1 MQNLLKEAEAI
12 TETVIAHR
20 RHLHACPE
28 VGFDLAKT
36 ADYVQKTLCS
46 LGYEPKTVGQ
56 CGIVADIG
64 EGDDCV
70 LLRADMDAL
79 PITEE
84 ASLPFSAQNGSM
96 HACGHDMHTAMLL
109 GAAELLKSREKF
121 LKNRVR
127 LMFQPA
133 EETLSGAAD
142 MITHGVLSGVSR
154 AFMLHVMTAIDLP
167 TGTIVLPP
175 AEITAPAA
183 DFFKITVRGHGVHG
197 AMASE
202 GTDPIMAA
210 AHILLSL
217 DSIRTRELA
226 LSEAAAITV
235 GSFQAGAAANVIPE
249 EAVLRGTVR
258 SYDDT
263 LEKHL
268 RARITEIAE
277 GTAKVFSAA
286 ARTEFF
292 GSCPTLRNDA
302 ALLDTLASS
311 LPSLLGPERVLT
323 PKKMG
328 KLSKNSGSEDFAHI
342 THKVPSVMLALA
354 AGRTSEGYM
363 HPLHHSKVMFDEG
376 ALPVGAALYAFLGLQ
391 SYGQTEKGP
400 SHSV

>member
-12 TETVIAHR
+12 KETVIAHR
-20 RHLHACPE
+20 RTLHACPE
-28 VGFDLAKT
+28 VGFDLTKT
-36 ADYVQKTLCS
+36 AGYVQKTLLS

-56 CGIVADIG
+56 CGIVAELG
-64 EGDDCV
+64 RGDDCV

-79 PITEE
+79 AITEE
-84 ASLPFSAQNGSM
+84 ASLPFSAQNGNM

-109 GAAELLKSREKF
+109 GAAELLKKREKS

-167 TGTIVLPP
+167 VGTALLPP
-175 AEITAPAA
+175 SGITAPAA
-183 DFFKITVRGHGVHG
+183 DFFKITVRGRGVHG

-202 GTDPIMAA
+202 GADPIMAA
-210 AHILLSL
+210 AHMLLSL
-217 DSIRTRELA
+217 DSIRTRELP

-235 GSFQAGAAANVIPE
+235 GCLQAGAAANVIPE
-249 EAVLRGTVR
+249 EAVLMGTVR

-263 LEKHL
+263 LEKRL

-277 GTAKVFSAA
+277 GTAKVFSTA

-302 ALLDTLASS
+302 ALLDTLTSS
-311 LPSLLGPERVLT
+311 LPSLLGTERVLT
-323 PKKMG
+323 PEKMG

-354 AGRTSEGYM
+354 AGRTSEGYT
-363 HPLHHSKVMFDEG
+363 HPLHHPKVRFDEN
-376 ALPVGAALYAFLGLQ
+376 ALPVGAAVYAFLG
-391 SYGQTEKGP
+391 EK
-400 SHSV
+400 